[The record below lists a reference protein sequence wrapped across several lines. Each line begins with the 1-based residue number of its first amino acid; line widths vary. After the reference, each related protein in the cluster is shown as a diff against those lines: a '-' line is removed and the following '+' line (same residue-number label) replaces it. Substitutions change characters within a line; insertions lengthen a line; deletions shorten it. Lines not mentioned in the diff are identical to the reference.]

1 MTRDFEN
8 LPSIKIDI
16 MNSES
21 SDLIVIKLQRYEFR
35 VLNFK
40 FFQQS
45 ESFKVR
51 KIFFR
56 FIKLNN
62 NE

>member
-40 FFQQS
+40 ILS
-45 ESFKVR
+45 AKR
-51 KIFFR
+51 KF
-56 FIKLNN
+56 
-62 NE
+62 